1 MPVPNVVRQRNIDW
15 IGSSKDDLSKL
26 PKEPKSKLTYGIFL
40 AEVGKRHPDAKPW
53 TGLGPGVEEIVCDSN
68 SDTFRAVYTLRLDGW
83 IYVLHCFQK
92 KSKSGVKT
100 PKRDVDLIRKRLKD
114 AQALHAQKGRDKAR
128 RE

>member
-1 MPVPNVVRQRNIDW
+1 MRLDTPNGYVTMRYSTQ
-15 IGSSKDDLSKL
+15 
-26 PKEPKSKLTYGIFL
+26 P
-40 AEVGKRHPDAKPW
+40 
-53 TGLGPGVEEIVCDSN
+53 EIVCDSN
-68 SDTFRAVYTLRLDGW
+68 SDTFRAVYTLRLEGW